1 MKSKKTK
8 IIATIGPSI
17 ASLENIKKAT
27 EAGARIFRQNFSHG
41 TNEERLKE
49 IKWVQKTAEKM
60 GVRVALMQDLQ
71 GPKIRLGKLKS
82 NCYAVK
88 KNDEIGL
95 TYGIKHDGGP
105 NLPIQHDI
113 ADLVKSGDEISLF
126 DGTVKGKIVKV
137 AGKIVIIKILNDGL
151 LLNNKGVNLPDA
163 KFETGSAL
171 TEEDEKNI
179 KWGTN
184 KGYKYVALSFAQTAG
199 DVEYLRKILRAHGSK
214 AKVIVKLE
222 TKTAVSK
229 KNLEEII
236 KASDGVMV
244 ARGDMAAE
252 IGAEKVPSTQQEILK
267 LCKKHEKFTIVATH
281 MLASMTEKPFPTRA
295 ELQDVASAVM
305 GGADMVML
313 SEETASGKFP
323 IEAIEMM
330 QKTINFTEKNGI

>member
-1 MKSKKTK
+1 MKHKKTK
-8 IIATIGPSI
+8 IIVTIGPSI
-17 ASLENIKKAT
+17 ASSENVKKT
-27 EAGARIFRQNFSHG
+27 VEAGARIFRQNFAHG

-49 IKWVQKTAEKM
+49 IKWVQKAAEKL

-71 GPKIRLGKLKS
+71 GPKIRLGKLKY
-82 NCYAVK
+82 NFYCVK
-88 KNDEIGL
+88 EGDEIGL
-95 TYGIKHDGGP
+95 TYSIKHDGGP
-105 NLPIQHDI
+105 NLPTQYDI
-113 ADLVKSGDEISLF
+113 SGLAKSGDKISLF
-126 DGTVKGKIVKV
+126 DGTIKGKVVSV
-137 AGKIVIIKILNDGL
+137 AGKIVIIKALNGGL

-171 TEEDEKNI
+171 TEEDEKNVE
-179 KWGTN
+179 WGVD

-214 AKVIVKLE
+214 AKVVVKLE
-222 TKTAVSK
+222 TKTAVAK
-229 KNLEEII
+229 RNLEEII
-236 KASDGVMV
+236 KASDGAMV

-267 LCKKHEKFTIVATH
+267 LCKKHEKFTIVATQ

-323 IEAIEMM
+323 IEAVEIMR
-330 QKTINFTEKNGI
+330 KTVDFTEKNGV

>member
-8 IIATIGPSI
+8 IVVTVGPSI
-17 ASLENIKKAT
+17 SSLENIKKIMT
-27 EAGARIFRQNFSHG
+27 AGARVFRQNFSHG

-49 IKWVQKTAEKM
+49 IKWIQKTAEKLS
-60 GVRVALMQDLQ
+60 VKVALMQDLQ
-71 GPKIRLGKLKS
+71 GPKIRLGKLKY

-88 KNDEIGL
+88 EGDEIGL

-113 ADLVKSGDEISLF
+113 SGLVKSGDDVSLF
-126 DGTVKGKIVKV
+126 DGTVKGKVISVT
-137 AGKIVIIKILNDGL
+137 GKIVLIKVENNGF

-171 TEEDEKNI
+171 TEEDEKNVE
-179 KWGTN
+179 WGVD

-199 DVEYLRKILRAHGSK
+199 DVEYLRKILRAHESK
-214 AKVIVKLE
+214 AKVVVKLE
-222 TKTAVSK
+222 TKTAVARR
-229 KNLEEII
+229 NLEEII

-252 IGAEKVPSTQQEILK
+252 IGAEKVPSVQQEILK

-281 MLASMTEKPFPTRA
+281 MLSSMTEKPFPTRA
-295 ELQDVASAVM
+295 ELQDVASAVT

-313 SEETASGKFP
+313 SEETASGKYP
-323 IEAIEMM
+323 IEAVEIMR
-330 QKTINFTEKNGI
+330 KTIDFTEKNGV